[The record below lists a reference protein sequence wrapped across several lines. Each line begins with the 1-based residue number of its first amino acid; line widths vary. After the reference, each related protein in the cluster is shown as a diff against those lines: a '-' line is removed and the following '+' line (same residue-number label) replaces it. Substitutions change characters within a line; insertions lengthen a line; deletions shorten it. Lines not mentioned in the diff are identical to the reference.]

1 MYPFKTK
8 MISLVFAG
16 LCMTYAWGADS
27 AYCKK
32 YAEEAV
38 GQYYLAKYHHIPGIN
53 PPAWQM
59 NYEAHKKW
67 CELPMIP
74 RALAEIET
82 HNRKKYIDD
91 FFQKQNHGN
100 QSQYKVKKKILPDG
114 SVEIYYNDGTIK
126 MITDKGIFIKYS
138 DGHIIKKI
146 DSGFTMYMNV
156 QPATMPREPATLQEN
171 IWLSHHAKTL
181 LEIIQ
186 AQVQDR
192 ETFEDYIRYEDN
204 NLSLFKKIEKRSLT
218 IKYLASP

>member
-1 MYPFKTK
+1 
-8 MISLVFAG
+8 VGEFASG
-16 LCMTYAWGADS
+16 S
-27 AYCKK
+27 
-32 YAEEAV
+32 
-38 GQYYLAKYHHIPGIN
+38 
-53 PPAWQM
+53 
-59 NYEAHKKW
+59 
-67 CELPMIP
+67 
-74 RALAEIET
+74 
-82 HNRKKYIDD
+82 DD

-100 QSQYKVKKKILPDG
+100 QSQCEVKKKILPDG